1 MYLSLHQQHSLLWF
15 FGYVFSDWKC
25 GRNIERK
32 RVRNENNRN
41 VDSKSKTGFQ
51 IQGKVRERIC
61 FVLFVA
67 QNYPLPYLIHA
78 KARTHARTNTNMYII
93 YNYHTHCMR
102 WDVYWKATGGSVFI
116 QIFIMFSVFLF
127 FFKRI
132 SISIWKKGYCNSIKS
147 QKYCLTCYA
156 AEEAKCGRITR
167 ILVDHTARSRLRDRN
182 RQSDGFVEFAST
194 RLHCY
199 NRWDGH
205 TVT

>member
-78 KARTHARTNTNMYII
+78 KARTHKHKHVHNIQLPHSLYE
-93 YNYHTHCMR
+93 MR
-102 WDVYWKATGGSVFI
+102 CILEGNGRVSFYSNFHYVF
-116 QIFIMFSVFLF
+116 SFLI
-127 FFKRI
+127 FFK
-132 SISIWKKGYCNSIKS
+132 KNFDFNLKEGV
-147 QKYCLTCYA
+147 L
-156 AEEAKCGRITR
+156 
-167 ILVDHTARSRLRDRN
+167 
-182 RQSDGFVEFAST
+182 
-194 RLHCY
+194 
-199 NRWDGH
+199 
-205 TVT
+205 